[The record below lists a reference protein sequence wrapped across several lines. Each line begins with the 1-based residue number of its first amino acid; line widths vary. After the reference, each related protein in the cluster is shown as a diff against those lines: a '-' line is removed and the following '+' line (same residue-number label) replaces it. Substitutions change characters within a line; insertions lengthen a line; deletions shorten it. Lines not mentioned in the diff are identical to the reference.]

1 MNLRAFADQI
11 RRVREEMPATR
22 ALALRRMAK
31 RVRDRAKGLIGTE
44 HDGWAALADATVEE
58 KQRLGFTGKVSATD
72 PLLRTGEYRA
82 SIQVGEVTP
91 ERSIVGTDDP
101 IAPFQ
106 EHGTA
111 TIPPRPAIG
120 AAVFQEEHG
129 GLREMGEVL
138 TARLRNRLVPPPAH
152 RDQVAE

>member
-1 MNLRAFADQI
+1 MNLRAFSDQI
-11 RRVREEMPATR
+11 RRVRDEMPETR
-22 ALALRRMAK
+22 TLALRRMAE
-31 RVRDRAKGLIGTE
+31 RVRDRAKDLVGHE
-44 HDGWAALADATVEE
+44 NEAWAPLAESTIEE
-58 KQRLGFTGKVSATD
+58 KQRLGYTGKVSATD

-91 ERSIVGTDDP
+91 DHSIVGTDDP

-120 AAVFQEEHG
+120 AAVFQEEHA

-138 TARLRNRLVPPPAH
+138 TARLRDRPLPAAER
-152 RDQVAE
+152 RDEAAE